1 MMARFGS
8 IRFSALL
15 LLCGL
20 LMGCSLG
27 RPSENSVATSTATI
41 APDPTRVQRAMT
53 REASAAEPIVFASP
67 LPSQTPLPASMT
79 PTSTPLLG
87 PYEYEIKGG
96 DTLGYIIRQFGYRP
110 NDGFVMNL
118 VVELNRNVPNVD
130 ALPGPGSIIYIPRPT
145 ATPLPIGVELTATAD
160 AELGTITL
168 GGITLP
174 AGTDLVCHEVR
185 GGETIIDISA
195 RYGMTVEIIASLNR
209 NLDFSGCD
217 LTQPGGGG
225 ECNVFISEGQC
236 VTVAGPTAVPTFT
249 ATPSGDETATP
260 EPSPAPPQIIA
271 PVDGAQFAATNSPRL
286 YWWSRPILPDEVYLV
301 VMYEEA
307 RNLEL
312 TRVVRANAL
321 FLPREFAPAAGETRT
336 ISWSVRIVR
345 KTAEGTYAF
354 VSEFAPT
361 QVFHWTGG

>member
-1 MMARFGS
+1 MLRFGI
-8 IRFSALL
+8 IRFFTLL
-15 LLCGL
+15 FLFGFML
-20 LMGCSLG
+20 GCSLG
-27 RPSENSVATSTATI
+27 RPSENRIATSTAI
-41 APDPTRVQRAMT
+41 IVADPTRVRLAVT
-53 REASAAEPIVFASP
+53 SEADAAEPIVFASP
-67 LPSQTPLPASMT
+67 LPSETPLPASVT
-79 PTSTPLLG
+79 PTTTPVLG
-87 PYEYEIKGG
+87 PFEYEIKAG

-110 NDGFVMNL
+110 NDGYLMNL
-118 VVELNRNVPNVD
+118 IVELNRNVQNVD
-130 ALPGPGSIIYIPRPT
+130 VLPGPGSIIFIPRPT
-145 ATPLPIGVELTATAD
+145 ATPLPIGIEMTATAD

-168 GGITLP
+168 GGVTLP

-249 ATPSGDETATP
+249 ATPSGSETATP
-260 EPSPAPPQIIA
+260 EPSPGPPQIIA
-271 PVDGAQFAATNSPRL
+271 PEDGEQFAALNLPRL
-286 YWWSRPILPDEVYLV
+286 YWWSRPILPDEAYLV

-307 RNLEL
+307 RALEL
-312 TRVVRANAL
+312 KRVVRASAL
-321 FLPREFAPAAGETRT
+321 FLPNEFAPAAGETRS

-361 QVFHWTGG
+361 QVLYWTDGG